1 MTPAPRDA
9 ERGMILINV
18 LLIVALAAS
27 VVVLMVSARD
37 TGIDRSLMMREAA
50 RARAVALGGEA
61 SAVTALRRDMTEA
74 PETDH
79 KREAWAAVIQPDA
92 PIAGGRFSLDVIDAR
107 AKFNVNA
114 LAGGAIGARAML
126 ADMLAALGYPP
137 EYGPLI
143 ARMISTAGPLASL
156 EQLAL
161 GGVDAATI
169 ARLRTIADALPVDGP
184 INLNTADG
192 PVLSLLLHDST
203 KARQLLARRAATGF
217 LTASDLASVGAATPS
232 GSGFTSD
239 LFYVVTRVRI
249 GGTEQVLTSLV
260 RRRTDDA
267 RRPHAE
273 VIGRWWGTPP
283 V

>member
-1 MTPAPRDA
+1 MTPAGDG
-9 ERGMILINV
+9 ERGMILVNV

-27 VVVLMVSARD
+27 IVVLMVSARD

-61 SAVTALRRDMTEA
+61 SAVAALRRDMTEA
-74 PETDH
+74 PESDH
-79 KREAWAAVIQPDA
+79 MREAWATVIQPDT
-92 PIAGGRFSLDVIDAR
+92 PIAGGRFSLNVVDAR
-107 AKFNVNA
+107 AKFNVNM
-114 LAGGAIGARAML
+114 LARGVPGAQAML

-143 ARMISTAGPLASL
+143 TRLIVTSGPLASL
-156 EQLAL
+156 DQLAL
-161 GGVDAATI
+161 GGVDAETI

-184 INLNTADG
+184 INLNTAG
-192 PVLSLLLHDST
+192 APVLGLLLHDST
-203 KARQLLARRAATGF
+203 KAQQLIARRTTTGF
-217 LTASDLASVGAATPS
+217 LTPADLAQTGTVTPP
-232 GSGFTSD
+232 GTGFTSD
-239 LFYVVTRVRI
+239 LFYVVTRARI

-267 RRPHAE
+267 GRPHAE

>member
-1 MTPAPRDA
+1 MTPAGDG
-9 ERGMILINV
+9 ERGMILVNV

-61 SAVTALRRDMTEA
+61 SAVAALRRDMTEA
-74 PETDH
+74 PESDH
-79 KREAWAAVIQPDA
+79 MREAWAAVIQPDA
-92 PIAGGRFSLDVIDAR
+92 PIAGGRFSLDVVDAR
-107 AKFNVNA
+107 AKFNVNM
-114 LAGGAIGARAML
+114 LARGVPGAQAML
-126 ADMLAALGYPP
+126 ADMLATLGYPP

-143 ARMISTAGPLASL
+143 TRLIATSGPLASL
-156 EQLAL
+156 DQLAL
-161 GGVDAATI
+161 GGVDAETI

-184 INLNTADG
+184 INLNTAG
-192 PVLSLLLHDST
+192 APVLGLLFHDST
-203 KARQLLARRAATGF
+203 KAQQLIARRTAAGF
-217 LTASDLASVGAATPS
+217 LTPADLTQTGAITPP
-232 GSGFTSD
+232 GTGFTSD

-249 GGTEQVLTSLV
+249 GGTGQVLTSLV

-267 RRPHAE
+267 KRPHAE
-273 VIGRWWGTPP
+273 VIARWWGTPP